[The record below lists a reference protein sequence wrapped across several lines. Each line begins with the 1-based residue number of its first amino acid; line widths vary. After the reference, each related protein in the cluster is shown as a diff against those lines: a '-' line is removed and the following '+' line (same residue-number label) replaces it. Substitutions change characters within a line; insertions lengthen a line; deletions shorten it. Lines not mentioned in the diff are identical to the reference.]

1 MHLGSVSALQAIL
14 LPLTC
19 TGPPRRHCPC
29 PIFVQRQLARPC
41 PQLQQDTGSPPAT
54 TGLGSPPATLAPG
67 LGSPP
72 ATSTPG
78 LGIICGGQW
87 RRRACLPLSARGLPL
102 LATALNLTLSASVT
116 HAWYRATFPDYPGTR
131 KRIVPFLL

>member
-29 PIFVQRQLARPC
+29 PIFVQRQWAHPCHNCSRTLAHPC
-41 PQLQQDTGSPPAT
+41 HNGAGPTPCHIHTGAGLPPAK
-54 TGLGSPPATLAPG
+54 
-67 LGSPP
+67 
-72 ATSTPG
+72 STPG
-78 LGIICGGQW
+78 LGIIRGGQW
-87 RRRACLPLSARGLPL
+87 RRPACLPLSAGGLPL